1 MAYTR
6 TAVERAMK
14 VQEAILRALSG
25 RQSWLQVADVLGV
38 SPRTVRRLRWRYER
52 YGYDGVFDHR
62 RRRPSPRAVPL
73 AEVQRLVRLYRE
85 RYGPRDG
92 HPGFNIRHFYQVA
105 CRDHRGRLSY
115 SFVKRALQTAGLVG
129 KRRPRGRHR
138 RRREPRPCFGELLHL
153 DGSLHPWLALVADA
167 RQTLIAVVADAT
179 KPLLYAQLVAGGE
192 SLAAILTAL
201 RAVLEQHGIPGA
213 LYTDRAGWAVY
224 TPTSG
229 TAPDRTKR
237 TQVGRALARLGI
249 EHIVSFSP
257 QARGRSERANGT
269 LQGRLVNELRVAGIR
284 TLAAANRYLRA
295 RFIPDYNARF
305 GRAPADPSSAFVPVG
320 RQDLDQILCHEE
332 ERSVARD
339 NTLVLDRVVL
349 QLDKQ
354 RGRRSCAGRRVLVR
368 RHLDGRHSVWWGPRC
383 LGWFTA
389 TGRPFR
395 ERAA

>member
-6 TAVERAMK
+6 AAVERAMK

-52 YGYDGVFDHR
+52 YGYDGLFDHR

-73 AEVQRLVRLYRE
+73 AEVQRLLRLYRE

-105 CRDHRGRLSY
+105 CRDHRVRLSY

-138 RRREPRPCFGELLHL
+138 RRREPRPCFGELVHL

-167 RQTLIAVVADAT
+167 RQTLIAVVDDAT
-179 KPLLYAQLVAGGE
+179 KQLLYAQLVAGGE
-192 SLAAILTAL
+192 SLGAIMTAL

-237 TQVGRALARLGI
+237 TQVGRALARLGV

-284 TLAAANRYLRA
+284 TRAAANRYLRA

-305 GRAPADPSSAFVPVG
+305 GCAPADPSSAFVPVG

-332 ERSVARD
+332 ERCVARD
-339 NTLVLDRVVL
+339 NTLVLDGVVL

-354 RGRRSCAGRRVLVR
+354 RGRRSCAGLRVLVR

-389 TGRPFR
+389 TGRPWR

>member
-14 VQEAILRALSG
+14 VQEAIVRALSG

-115 SFVKRALQTAGLVG
+115 SFVKRARQTAGLVG

>member
-52 YGYDGVFDHR
+52 YGYDGLFDHR

-115 SFVKRALQTAGLVG
+115 SFVKRARQTAGLVG

-167 RQTLIAVVADAT
+167 RQTLIAVVDDAT